1 VTVLSVCERR
11 ELIIFLQQ
19 GQLLVL
25 FHFNLPITTL
35 GPTQTNL
42 S

>member
-1 VTVLSVCERR
+1 VTGLSVGERR

-25 FHFNLPITTL
+25 LHFSLPITTP